1 MFIGNKSVVWILAA
15 LAAVV
20 FIPRYGFAQ
29 KAAKLSKKPKPSVS
43 VVKPTVF
50 HPTCNLDSNSVGFY
64 FYPTNL
70 GAKWTLR
77 TISQDLDANN
87 KLLKSD
93 TTFSFEQII
102 SDSNRTIQ
110 GLPVLV
116 CLSSM
121 PYHTGEDST
130 AKVKTVEYYID
141 DSVIMTVFNHSITSE
156 LNHFMLVNPLQIGA
170 SWKDLVNDTLRT
182 TILATQEP
190 VSVPYGN
197 FSKALVVNTPAGF
210 GQMSK
215 YFVPGVGIVK
225 IIFRGIPPQ
234 ANGTFVV
241 TTELVALDP
250 GNPMRSIKYR
260 FMAPEHRLKPLTGKS
275 KRAE

>member
-1 MFIGNKSVVWILAA
+1 MFIGNKKVVWIVAA
-15 LAAVV
+15 LAAIM

-29 KAAKLSKKPKPSVS
+29 KPATRFKKPKAPVS
-43 VVKPTVF
+43 LVNPDVF
-50 HPTCNLDSNSVGFY
+50 RPTCNLDSNSVGFY
-64 FYPTNL
+64 FYPANL

-77 TISQDLDANN
+77 TISQILDASN
-87 KLLKSD
+87 KVLKTD

-110 GLPVLV
+110 GLPVLE

-121 PYHTGEDST
+121 PFHAGEDST
-130 AKVKTVEYYID
+130 SKLNKVEYYID

-156 LNHFMLVNPLQIGA
+156 LNHFMLVNPLRRGA
-170 SWKDLVNDTLRT
+170 WWKDMTDDTIRS
-182 TILATQEP
+182 TIVADSEP

-197 FSKALVVNTPAGF
+197 FSNALVVSTPAGF
-210 GQMSK
+210 GEMSK

-225 IIFRGIPPQ
+225 VIFRGIPPE

-241 TTELVALDP
+241 TTELIALDR
-250 GNPMRSIKYR
+250 GNPKRSIKYR
-260 FMAPEHRLKPLTGKS
+260 FQAPVEKLKKGKS
-275 KRAE
+275 KY

>member
-1 MFIGNKSVVWILAA
+1 MFIGNKSSTWIVAA
-15 LAAVV
+15 LAAILLV
-20 FIPRYGFAQ
+20 PMSAFAQ
-29 KAAKLSKKPKPSVS
+29 KRAPTSKKPKASVS
-43 VVKPTVF
+43 VVKPPVF
-50 HPTCNLDSNSVGFY
+50 RPTCNLDSNSVGFY
-64 FYPTNL
+64 FYPANL

-77 TISQDLDANN
+77 TISQVLDASN
-87 KLLKSD
+87 KVLKSD

-110 GLPVLV
+110 GFPVLI

-121 PYHTGEDST
+121 PYHAGEDSI
-130 AKVKTVEYYID
+130 AKVKHVEYYID

-170 SWKDLVNDTLRT
+170 SWKDLVNDTIRS

-190 VSVPYGN
+190 VSVPYGS
-197 FSKALVVNTPAGF
+197 FSNALVVNTPTGF
-210 GQMSK
+210 GEMSK

-225 IIFRGIPPQ
+225 VVFRGIPPQ

-250 GNPMRSIKYR
+250 GNPRRNIKYR
-260 FMAPEHRLKPLTGKS
+260 FQAP
-275 KRAE
+275 RAR